1 MTQDHINSVATAL
14 VVGGGIGGMA
24 AAISLAKRGVAVEL
38 IDLDPDWRVYG
49 AGITITGVTLR
60 AYRHLDMWE
69 DIAEHGAI
77 TSGSSVFHFSGQH
90 LRELDEP
97 AVDGEEPATGG
108 IMRPILH
115 ELMQERVRAL
125 NIPVRLGITVT
136 SLENRDDGVDVIFSD
151 GSEGRYDLVIGSDS
165 VHSGVRKLAFPHMSE
180 PERTGQGCWRI
191 SIEKP
196 PMLEKGEMYLGH
208 KYTVGITRCGENM
221 VYLWLLTPHQR
232 REKHL
237 DEEDLYTQMKANLE
251 GFGNSAGCV
260 RDNMTREHWINYRP
274 LAAKLQPGP
283 WSNGRIVLLG
293 DAVHATTPHLASGA
307 GMAVESAIVLAE
319 ELAKTDDAISG
330 LRAYEQRRFDRCR
343 DIVES
348 SIAIGKAQL
357 AGSGPEVI
365 GGLIG
370 GALHRLA
377 APFYS
382 LSRRDRTRSLPVKG
396 KARSGWQ
403 SPRRLLAEDGFAK
416 MMAGDRPDCWP
427 ERAGHTLARTDMI
440 RQPLWRYIS
449 RIENMPPQ
457 PSWNTACS
465 SITACHRLNSAPW
478 LGCGA
483 GRGPFHRLGKSN
495 DWTYGALMIRIGH
508 PPGKKMA
515 VHQGENSYASP
526 QPDER
531 SLFRSPG
538 LHGKSGIGPDISRCT
553 RGRGR

>member
-1 MTQDHINSVATAL
+1 MAEDHIDSIATAL

-24 AAISLAKRGVAVEL
+24 AAISLAKQGVEVEL

-77 TSGSSVFHFSGQH
+77 TNGSSVFLFNGQH

-108 IMRPILH
+108 IMRPVLH
-115 ELMQERVRAL
+115 ELMQDRVRAL
-125 NIPVRLGITVT
+125 DIPVRLGLTVT
-136 SLENRDDGVDVIFSD
+136 SLANRDGGVDVVFSD

-196 PMLEKGEMYLGH
+196 PMLEKGEMYFGH

-221 VYLWLLTPHQR
+221 VYLWMLTPHER
-232 REKHL
+232 REKHF
-237 DEEDLYTQMKANLE
+237 DEEELFTHMQANLE
-251 GFGNSAGCV
+251 GFGGSAGWI
-260 RDNMTREHWINYRP
+260 RDNMTRDHWINYRP

-319 ELAKTDDAISG
+319 ELAKNRDADAG
-330 LRAYEQRRFDRCR
+330 LKAYEDRRRERCR

-348 SIAIGKAQL
+348 SIAIGAAQL
-357 AGSGPEVI
+357 EGAPPEHIVSM
-365 GGLIG
+365 IG

-377 APFYS
+377 SPF
-382 LSRRDRTRSLPVKG
+382 
-396 KARSGWQ
+396 
-403 SPRRLLAEDGFAK
+403 
-416 MMAGDRPDCWP
+416 
-427 ERAGHTLARTDMI
+427 
-440 RQPLWRYIS
+440 
-449 RIENMPPQ
+449 
-457 PSWNTACS
+457 
-465 SITACHRLNSAPW
+465 
-478 LGCGA
+478 
-483 GRGPFHRLGKSN
+483 
-495 DWTYGALMIRIGH
+495 
-508 PPGKKMA
+508 
-515 VHQGENSYASP
+515 
-526 QPDER
+526 
-531 SLFRSPG
+531 
-538 LHGKSGIGPDISRCT
+538 
-553 RGRGR
+553 